1 MLMVIK
7 KTLHTLTV
15 RKILHNAH
23 IINKSHIVH
32 RQTHFLMRLHCFL
45 LAMAGILW

>member
-1 MLMVIK
+1 MLMDLEES
-7 KTLHTLTV
+7 LHTLTD